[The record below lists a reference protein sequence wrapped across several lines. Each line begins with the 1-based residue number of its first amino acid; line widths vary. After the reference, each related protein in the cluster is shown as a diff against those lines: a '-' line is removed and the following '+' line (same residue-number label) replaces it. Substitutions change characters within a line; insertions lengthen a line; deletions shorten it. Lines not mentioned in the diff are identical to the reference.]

1 LRETEL
7 NGSHR
12 LASASAPVALGGHV
26 ERSEQPQMASVHAW
40 PGVGA
45 LAAFVV
51 AYMLAAA
58 FGRWLMV
65 IPGIPI
71 TIWPPN
77 GVVLATLLT
86 QPRQTWPWWIA

>member
-1 LRETEL
+1 MRKTGL

-12 LASASAPVALGGHV
+12 LASASAPDALGGYT
-26 ERSEQPQMASVHAW
+26 ERGELPQMASVHAW
-40 PGVGA
+40 PGVAA
-45 LAAFVV
+45 LAAFFL

-65 IPGIPI
+65 IPDIPI

-86 QPRQTWPWWIA
+86 